1 MLQLLSIFLTPSFV
15 CQCFHKRRLEN
26 AIGAFSLVYITDW
39 NFLREKKREI
49 LLVGTSTN
57 EIGVNVTVR
66 QGLEQKKSVTF
77 DDGVKPGVETNAATI
92 AATNIMSTHKIRT
105 SEINTDQISSFK
117 PGLIRQMKIS
127 RKKNRILFRL
137 HRDINK

>member
-1 MLQLLSIFLTPSFV
+1 MTDLKLLR
-15 CQCFHKRRLEN
+15 K
-26 AIGAFSLVYITDW
+26 
-39 NFLREKKREI
+39 KKRKEKSKFFYLSDFSSS
-49 LLVGTSTN
+49 LLVGPSTN
-57 EIGVNVTVR
+57 EIGVNPIVR

-117 PGLIRQMKIS
+117 PGLIRQMKS
-127 RKKNRILFRL
+127 SKKNSLSF
-137 HRDINK
+137 